1 MTTKERIADLMSTK
15 EFNDTEI
22 EKDTMGTVNAFK
34 SWEYHLILHYTN
46 EEYYYL
52 SDEWVNALNGNAD
65 LNEET
70 EKGFIYGFK

>member
-15 EFNDTEI
+15 EFNDTEL

-52 SDEWVNALNGNAD
+52 SDEWVNALNGSAD
-65 LNEET
+65 LNTET
-70 EKGFIYGFK
+70 KKGFIYGFK